1 MNKQEIKVYKDTYAD
16 ASYAKVGFKGKIVDK
31 KGIIYCPYKKPSK
44 FRRFINWIVNKFAIF
59 KSKCQVE
66 DLIEG
71 NKDMTEEL
79 SKEIAEL
86 KRIKGCLEFDLTC
99 GGIINFGPIM
109 RELDEVNAKLKKLEK
124 TYENEEKVKCL

>member
-44 FRRFINWIVNKFAIF
+44 FRQFINWIVNKFAIF

>member
-71 NKDMTEEL
+71 NKDMAEEL